1 MKRFIENRP
10 SSDTARRPLPP
21 LAGNLLFL
29 GALFAMSLLVMAI
42 EKPLFLLWYHAQ
54 AAEASAAELAL
65 VVWNG
70 LKLDQT
76 VAGYITALP
85 LLVVLAAL
93 WIPGRWSRSV
103 LKGYLLVIAAV
114 AATAF
119 AANLALYEYW
129 AFPLDSSVLQYLA
142 SPKEALA
149 SVTAGQLLLQ
159 LLVAAAVFG
168 GMAWCYLR
176 VLRLYDPARRSTHRA
191 GSTLVLL
198 LAAGVLFLPI
208 RGGVSVATANVSKVY
223 FSGRMF
229 LNHAAVNPLFS
240 FLSTLS
246 DGDDALYEYE
256 FFPEPERAAIFEPLR
271 GDLPA
276 GIGTDTLL
284 RTRRPNVVLFLVESF
299 GRSTVDERVGGEPV
313 APEFQRLKGEG
324 VYFDNLF
331 ANSFRTDRGTVAV
344 LSGFPAQT
352 KMSVMKLPVK
362 SQRLPSIARSLRR
375 EGYATSFYYGGDLNF
390 TNTASYLY
398 GTGFDRLTWQKDL
411 HFDAPTSKWGYA
423 DDVVI
428 DAFTD
433 HVLAEAASQRPFF
446 AAMLTLSSHE
456 PFDVPFAKFDDPMLN
471 AMAFT
476 DACLGRFV
484 ERVRQ
489 TPVWKDLLVIL
500 IADHAYPYPYGIAN
514 SDALRHRIP
523 MLWLGGAVRRP
534 AVVET
539 YGSQSDLAAT
549 LLAQLGIAH
558 GDFLF
563 SRDLFDPARPKFGY
577 WCFNNGFGVADAG
590 GTTIFDCTSARVIS
604 PDSTAAQLRDGK
616 AMLQTTT
623 RRYGSCKNP
632 ENRNPICAI
641 RCMNFDYAEFK
652 NRPFGRGGSYR
663 YRKIGEGRENRP
675 YGTGS

>member
-114 AATAF
+114 SATAF

-276 GIGTDTLL
+276 GIETDTLL

-299 GRSTVDERVGGEPV
+299 GRSTVDERVGGESV

-489 TPVWKDLLVIL
+489 TPVWDNLLVIL

-616 AMLQTTT
+616 AMLQTT
-623 RRYGSCKNP
+623 YK
-632 ENRNPICAI
+632 AI
-641 RCMNFDYAEFK
+641 REL
-652 NRPFGRGGSYR
+652 
-663 YRKIGEGRENRP
+663 
-675 YGTGS
+675 

>member
-114 AATAF
+114 SATAF

-284 RTRRPNVVLFLVESF
+284 RTRRPNVVLVESF

-476 DACLGRFV
+476 DASLGRFV

-489 TPVWKDLLVIL
+489 TPVWNDLLVIL

-616 AMLQTTT
+616 AMLQTT
-623 RRYGSCKNP
+623 YK
-632 ENRNPICAI
+632 AI
-641 RCMNFDYAEFK
+641 REL
-652 NRPFGRGGSYR
+652 
-663 YRKIGEGRENRP
+663 
-675 YGTGS
+675 

>member
-276 GIGTDTLL
+276 GIRTDTLL

-398 GTGFDRLTWQKDL
+398 GTGFDQLTWQKDL

-590 GTTIFDCTSARVIS
+590 GTTIFDCTSARAIS

-616 AMLQTTT
+616 AMLQTT
-623 RRYGSCKNP
+623 YK
-632 ENRNPICAI
+632 AI
-641 RCMNFDYAEFK
+641 REL
-652 NRPFGRGGSYR
+652 
-663 YRKIGEGRENRP
+663 
-675 YGTGS
+675 

>member
-114 AATAF
+114 SATAF

-276 GIGTDTLL
+276 GIETDTLL

-299 GRSTVDERVGGEPV
+299 GRSTVDERVGGESV

-489 TPVWKDLLVIL
+489 TPVWDDLLVIL

-616 AMLQTTT
+616 AMLQTT
-623 RRYGSCKNP
+623 YK
-632 ENRNPICAI
+632 AI
-641 RCMNFDYAEFK
+641 REL
-652 NRPFGRGGSYR
+652 
-663 YRKIGEGRENRP
+663 
-675 YGTGS
+675 

>member
-29 GALFAMSLLVMAI
+29 GALFAMSLLVTAI

-114 AATAF
+114 SATAF

-208 RGGVSVATANVSKVY
+208 RGGVPVATANVSKVY

-476 DACLGRFV
+476 DASLGRFV

-489 TPVWKDLLVIL
+489 TPVWNDLLVIL

-616 AMLQTTT
+616 AMLQTT
-623 RRYGSCKNP
+623 YK
-632 ENRNPICAI
+632 AI
-641 RCMNFDYAEFK
+641 REL
-652 NRPFGRGGSYR
+652 
-663 YRKIGEGRENRP
+663 
-675 YGTGS
+675 

>member
-54 AAEASAAELAL
+54 AADASAAELAL

-114 AATAF
+114 SATAF

-489 TPVWKDLLVIL
+489 TPVWDDLLVIL

-534 AVVET
+534 TVVET

-616 AMLQTTT
+616 AMLQTT
-623 RRYGSCKNP
+623 YK
-632 ENRNPICAI
+632 AI
-641 RCMNFDYAEFK
+641 REL
-652 NRPFGRGGSYR
+652 
-663 YRKIGEGRENRP
+663 
-675 YGTGS
+675 